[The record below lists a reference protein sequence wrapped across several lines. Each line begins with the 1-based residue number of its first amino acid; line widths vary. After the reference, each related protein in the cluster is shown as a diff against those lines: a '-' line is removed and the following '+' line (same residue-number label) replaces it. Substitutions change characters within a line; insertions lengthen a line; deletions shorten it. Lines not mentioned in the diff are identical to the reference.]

1 MTTIQELTAAKDYL
15 ERAYAILRV
24 AKSEHAEDLQN
35 NIVAIQNDITQLM
48 LADFVRAGLASVQY
62 ATKDIDGVTH
72 IIVRAA

>member
-1 MTTIQELTAAKDYL
+1 MTIQELTAAKDYL

-24 AKSEHAEDLQN
+24 ANSEHAQALYT
-35 NIVAIQNDITQLM
+35 NIAAIQNDITQLM
-48 LADFVRAGLASVQY
+48 LADCVRSGLTSVKY